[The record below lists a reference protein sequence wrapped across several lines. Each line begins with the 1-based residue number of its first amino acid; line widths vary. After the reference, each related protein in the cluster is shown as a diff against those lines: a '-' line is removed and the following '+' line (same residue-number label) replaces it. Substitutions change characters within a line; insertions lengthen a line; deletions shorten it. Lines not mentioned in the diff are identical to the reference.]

1 MSKTNWFA
9 DVRATARI
17 DIPEIDGWIEVREEL
32 SIGDERK
39 VFTSAIKGQTPTSDG
54 QTRTDY
60 DAEQVSFGLV
70 IAHIVDWSAR
80 DKDDKPV
87 SLTPDAIKRLKPSV
101 YHAIEKAVTD
111 HMEQVRA
118 SKKIQA
124 PSGVAEA
131 TSPSAGS

>member
-1 MSKTNWFA
+1 MSTTNWFA
-9 DVRATARI
+9 DVRATTRI

-32 SIGDERK
+32 SIGDERR
-39 VFTSAIKGQTPTSDG
+39 VFTSAIKGQTPTGDG

-70 IAHIVDWSAR
+70 VAHVVDWSAR
-80 DKDDKPV
+80 DGQDKPV
-87 SLTPDAIKRLKPSV
+87 PLTPDAIKRLKPSI

-118 SKKIQA
+118 AKKIQT
-124 PSGVAEA
+124 PLGVAEA
-131 TSPSAGS
+131 TSPSAVS